1 MFFFYRQAKDTRKD
15 KKRKKREIGEGNK
28 EERER
33 GTDESLFTIVNVF
46 FGLLFFNEQT
56 EKKEKREDLSNWNDW
71 KKRISSSFEEIIVNF
86 VFIRMY
92 TFILRRKD

>member
-1 MFFFYRQAKDTRKD
+1 LFFFYRQAKDTRKD

-56 EKKEKREDLSNWNDW
+56 EKKKREKIFRIGMIGKSASRLRL
-71 KKRISSSFEEIIVNF
+71 KR
-86 VFIRMY
+86 
-92 TFILRRKD
+92 